1 MINHNITFMISSPSH
16 TTFHHPPPTQKYLV
30 PIYRY
35 SYDCT
40 MYMGIFWGGG
50 FSEICGFFGGQMACQ
65 SVSPDYHSM
74 ACGYVTISDSR
85 GHM

>member
-30 PIYRY
+30 PIYHY

-50 FSEICGFFGGQMACQ
+50 FSEICGFLA
-65 SVSPDYHSM
+65 VKWPVNLSPLI
-74 ACGYVTISDSR
+74 TIQWHVD
-85 GHM
+85 M